1 MVEKIAE
8 KPVLITGASSGIG
21 RKTVELLID
30 KGKEVYA
37 AARKEKDIETLNKL
51 ENTTAIKLDVTKP

>member
-21 RKTVELLID
+21 RKTVDLLID

-37 AARKEKDIETLNKL
+37 TARKEKD
-51 ENTTAIKLDVTKP
+51 